1 MIPRDV
7 IQIIIENKNFNVLPV
22 RVKAIRRNG
31 NIVEAGDKFL
41 NQAVIKLM
49 FVLTGAMF
57 RPTDIKK
64 RLLKVRDRVSFP
76 DRILEVL

>member
-57 RPTDIKK
+57 RPIDIKK